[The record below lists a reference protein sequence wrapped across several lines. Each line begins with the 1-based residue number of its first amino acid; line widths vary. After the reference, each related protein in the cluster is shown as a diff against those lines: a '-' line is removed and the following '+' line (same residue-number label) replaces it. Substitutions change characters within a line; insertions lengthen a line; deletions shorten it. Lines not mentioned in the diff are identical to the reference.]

1 MGGTV
6 YFPLAN
12 INVPQVSAMSSTMM
26 AVLPFTS
33 PTNTMLSTSF
43 AFLRCMY
50 VCVYVCVCVRVHVRV
65 CKVGVCCS
73 YYYLREGRKQKSNT
87 VHTSLWMRANPIF
100 KLSAMEVTLRGK
112 EQTSCR
118 FIHIDSRYSRLQ
130 VPL

>member
-50 VCVYVCVCVRVHVRV
+50 VCVCVCMCVCACVCVCVCACV
-65 CKVGVCCS
+65 CVQSG
-73 YYYLREGRKQKSNT
+73 
-87 VHTSLWMRANPIF
+87 SL
-100 KLSAMEVTLRGK
+100 L
-112 EQTSCR
+112 
-118 FIHIDSRYSRLQ
+118 
-130 VPL
+130 